1 MKQSVTHQAFASI
14 ARRCAIALHDAIALL
29 AVAAIISLALIE
41 PAYAYVDPSVMTY
54 TIQALAG
61 VAVALGAAAGVAF
74 RRTRRVLFGLLR
86 IDENAGKAVERKVF
100 RIGPHDARAHAVAD
114 KQARRLLASTARNRP
129 GQLPWRMR
137 IGFALIASGFFTF
150 TFFVASPY
158 ELIGG
163 ASESLMFGLSE
174 TWRPFAIAG
183 VVIWIVLAVLISLLK
198 GRAFNIAVAS
208 FAGFGLLCYL
218 QALFGNAQLPSADGA
233 AVEWGDFGTV
243 TAINGISWL
252 IGIAGLAV
260 FLWKKPTLCR
270 NALCVLA
277 VCVAIVEAVGIG
289 SLFADPVVMGKSA
302 NDTESYVTEEGLF
315 DVSDKGNV
323 VVFLLDWYDNA
334 TLNYLFDIYPDMLD
348 EMTGFTY
355 YRDVS
360 GAIAP
365 TRYAVPWILTAQ
377 IIQHDELYSHYL
389 STLYERSTFLDD
401 LKATGY
407 SLGIYTDTFGATK
420 EEVATGIAYTADRAF
435 NIQPITTIGLDD
447 PAALLVMYKASCYR
461 NLPWILKPAF
471 WFYTDQINQAMARTD
486 APDESPANTP
496 YVMDDARYY
505 EKLQQTR
512 LSINDDDTGSFR
524 LIHLMGIHEPF
535 TIDENGRHVPEG
547 SSSTEW
553 RQGRGVMK
561 MVSEYIRQLKEL
573 GVYEQTTI
581 IISCDHGTWIWDEVP
596 LEVPNSPIMLVKP
609 ANAGNQNDPI
619 RFSYAPISQFDL
631 HATIMKAI
639 TGDGSKYGTAF
650 DEVDENA
657 PRTRTYIHP
666 TIDVP
671 PDDTDFVEYEIDGY
685 ALDFNNWHT
694 TGKVWSCFE

>member
-114 KQARRLLASTARNRP
+114 KQARRLLASTAKNRP

-183 VVIWIVLAVLISLLK
+183 VVIWIVLAVLTSLLR
-198 GRAFNIAVAS
+198 GNAFTVAVVALI
-208 FAGFGLLCYL
+208 GFGLLCYL

-233 AVEWGDFGTV
+233 EVDWSGFGT
-243 TAINGISWL
+243 TTLLNGILWL
-252 IGIAGLAV
+252 IGIAALAV

-277 VCVAIVEAVGIG
+277 VCVAIVEAIG
-289 SLFADPVVMGKSA
+289 VASLFADSAVMGKSA
-302 NDTESYVTEEGLF
+302 NDTQPYVTEAGLF
-315 DVSDKGNV
+315 GISDESNV
-323 VVFLLDWYDNA
+323 VLFLLDWYDNA
-334 TLNYLFDIYPDMLD
+334 TLGYLYDTNPNMLD

-407 SLGIYTDTFGATK
+407 SIGIYTDTFGATK
-420 EEVATGIAYTADRAF
+420 EEAATGIEYASERAF
-435 NIQPITTIGLDD
+435 NIQPVETNRLD
-447 PAALLVMYKASCYR
+447 AAGALLAMYKASCYR
-461 NLPWILKPAF
+461 NLPWVAKPAF
-471 WFYTDQINQAMARTD
+471 WFYTDQINQAMVQTET
-486 APDESPANTP
+486 PDESPENTL
-496 YVMDDARYY
+496 YLMDDARYY

-512 LSINDDDTGSFR
+512 LSINDDDVGSFR
-524 LIHLMGIHEPF
+524 IIHLMGIHEPF
-535 TIDENGRHVPEG
+535 TIDEDGKEAANGAYTNEYK
-547 SSSTEW
+547 
-553 RQGRGVMK
+553 QGLGVMK
-561 MVSEYIRQLKEL
+561 MVSEYLRQLKEL

-609 ANAGNQNDPI
+609 AHAGNQNDPI

-657 PRTRTYIHP
+657 PRTRTYVHP